1 MEKFWQFWQLLVLW
15 GTLVWE
21 WVMRVW
27 QGFASLPWGV
37 WWNSLW
43 IMVAQISIPN
53 MTISMPNIVQL
64 VTNSSI
70 NANSINVV
78 SNIATILATL
88 WLIVNGREYFYQRRL
103 DRLQELYVCI
113 EELNRGF
120 MSVNKGVDADLLAL
134 RTNMKNQFYNY
145 QFILVRDPEQ
155 RQDLKIL
162 IERVDDDAEKFKMQ
176 KNFKNINELKLHVS
190 TLIDARPWYSRLI
203 YFVFVK
209 MWRYVWRWFRRLFA
223 PKTVG

>member
-1 MEKFWQFWQLLVLW
+1 M
-15 GTLVWE
+15 
-21 WVMRVW
+21 
-27 QGFASLPWGV
+27 
-37 WWNSLW
+37 
-43 IMVAQISIPN
+43 
-53 MTISMPNIVQL
+53 
-64 VTNSSI
+64 
-70 NANSINVV
+70 
-78 SNIATILATL
+78 
-88 WLIVNGREYFYQRRL
+88 
-103 DRLQELYVCI
+103 
-113 EELNRGF
+113 
-120 MSVNKGVDADLLAL
+120 
-134 RTNMKNQFYNY
+134 
-145 QFILVRDPEQ
+145 RDPEQ

>member
-88 WLIVNGREYFYQRRL
+88 WLIVNGREYFYQSRL

-134 RTNMKNQFYNY
+134 RTNMKNQFY
-145 QFILVRDPEQ
+145 
-155 RQDLKIL
+155 
-162 IERVDDDAEKFKMQ
+162 
-176 KNFKNINELKLHVS
+176 
-190 TLIDARPWYSRLI
+190 TLIAS
-203 YFVFVK
+203 
-209 MWRYVWRWFRRLFA
+209 
-223 PKTVG
+223 

>member
-88 WLIVNGREYFYQRRL
+88 WLIVNGREYFYQSRL

-190 TLIDARPWYSRLI
+190 TLIDVRPWYSRLI

>member
-88 WLIVNGREYFYQRRL
+88 WLIVNGREYFYQSRL

-203 YFVFVK
+203 YFVFVL
-209 MWRYVWRWFRRLFA
+209 RYQRIQN
-223 PKTVG
+223 

>member
-1 MEKFWQFWQLLVLW
+1 MEKFWQFWQLLMLW

-21 WVMRVW
+21 WVIRVW
-27 QGFASLPWGV
+27 QGFASLPWMV

-43 IMVAQISIPN
+43 LMVAQVGIPN
-53 MTISMPNIVQL
+53 MTISMPNIAQL

-78 SNIATILATL
+78 SNITTILATL
-88 WLIVNGREYFYQRRL
+88 WLIINGREYFYQSRL

-113 EELNRGF
+113 ENLNRGF
-120 MSVNKGVDADLLAL
+120 LDVKEGREADLLAL
-134 RTNMKNQFYNY
+134 RSNMKNQFYNY
-145 QFILVRDPEQ
+145 QFILVRDPEL
-155 RQDLKIL
+155 RHDLEELIKSVDNDAKYFKNKKI
-162 IERVDDDAEKFKMQ
+162 
-176 KNFKNINELKLHVS
+176 FKNINELKRHVS

-209 MWRYVWRWFRRLFA
+209 MWRYVWRWFYGLFT

>member
-70 NANSINVV
+70 DANSINVV

-88 WLIVNGREYFYQRRL
+88 WLIVNGREYFYQSRL

-209 MWRYVWRWFRRLFA
+209 MWRYVWRWFRGIFA

>member
-43 IMVAQISIPN
+43 IIVAQISIPN

-88 WLIVNGREYFYQRRL
+88 WLIINGREYFYQSRL

-162 IERVDDDAEKFKMQ
+162 IERVDDDAEKFKVR

-209 MWRYVWRWFRRLFA
+209 MWRYVWRWFRGLFA

>member
-15 GTLVWE
+15 GTLAWE

-88 WLIVNGREYFYQRRL
+88 WLIVNGREYFYQSRL

>member
-88 WLIVNGREYFYQRRL
+88 WLIVNGREYFYQSRL